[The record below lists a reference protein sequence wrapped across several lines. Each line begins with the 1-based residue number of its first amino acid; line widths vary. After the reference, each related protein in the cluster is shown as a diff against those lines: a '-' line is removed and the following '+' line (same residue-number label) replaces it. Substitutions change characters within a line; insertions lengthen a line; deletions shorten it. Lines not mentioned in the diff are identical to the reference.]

1 MGSVAVDVG
10 LGVAVGV
17 GVDDALG
24 DAEGDDVGDP
34 PPLAQPVNSRP
45 AARTTAVADETL
57 VPLRIMPSPVMPDC
71 SPVIIGRGGD
81 RPIWPRD
88 RYRERVT
95 RIIAGRAGS
104 LVLDVPDAG
113 TRPTSDRVR
122 ESLFGALE
130 SSDAL
135 RGAAVL
141 DLYAGSGAL
150 ALEAVSR
157 GAASADLVER
167 SARAAAVIQR
177 NAARVAKA
185 VGAGAAIRVH
195 RSAADTFLRAA
206 RGPFDLVF
214 LDPPYD
220 VGEAELS
227 STLAL
232 LVPTLSSGAD
242 VVIERAARSP
252 RPGLPDGLVATRDK
266 RYGDTAVWWAT
277 ASGGTGHPTPAS
289 QSR

>member
-1 MGSVAVDVG
+1 M
-10 LGVAVGV
+10 
-17 GVDDALG
+17 
-24 DAEGDDVGDP
+24 
-34 PPLAQPVNSRP
+34 
-45 AARTTAVADETL
+45 
-57 VPLRIMPSPVMPDC
+57 
-71 SPVIIGRGGD
+71 
-81 RPIWPRD
+81 
-88 RYRERVT
+88 T

-130 SSDAL
+130 SADAL

-150 ALEAVSR
+150 GLEALSR
-157 GAASADLVER
+157 GAASADLVEK
-167 SARAAAVIQR
+167 SPRAATVAQR

-185 VGAGAAIRVH
+185 VGAAAAVRVH
-195 RSAADTFLRAA
+195 RSSADAFLRTA
-206 RGPFDLVF
+206 RESFDLVF

-220 VGEAELS
+220 VSEAELS

-232 LVPTLSSGAD
+232 LVTVLSPGAD

-252 RPGLPDGLVATRDK
+252 RPTLPDGLVAGRSK
-266 RYGDTAVWWAT
+266 RYGDTAVWWA
-277 ASGGTGHPTPAS
+277 AIAD
-289 QSR
+289 